1 MSPLLPRRR
10 RLWMAV
16 PLAVLALL
24 GGLIIGF
31 SPAQGVQ
38 PAPAVVPAHSHAGHS
53 SAAVPAAQLELR
65 QAMRL
70 LWAQHMEWTRLAV
83 TEFASGSAGFSATA
97 ERLLQNQ
104 MDIGNAIKPYYG
116 KAAGEQLTKLLKAHI
131 TNFVT
136 LFQAAKAN
144 DDAGLKSATRAVYAN
159 AQEIAG
165 FLAKANPKY
174 WPQQSMRD
182 MMKGHID
189 QTIAY
194 GSDELAGKYAH
205 GIAVYDQAEA
215 HMLMMA
221 DALSTGLIKAFPS
234 KFQ

>member
-1 MSPLLPRRR
+1 MSTLLPRRR
-10 RLWMAV
+10 CLWMV
-16 PLAVLALL
+16 IPLAVPVLLA
-24 GGLIIGF
+24 GLVIGY
-31 SPAQGVQ
+31 SPAQGTQ
-38 PAPAVVPAHSHAGHS
+38 PAPAVAGAHSHAGHGS
-53 SAAVPAAQLELR
+53 EAVPAAQLELR
-65 QAMRL
+65 QAMCL

-83 TEFASGSAGFSATA
+83 TGFASGSAGFSATA

-104 MDIGNAIKPYYG
+104 VDIGNAIKPYYG
-116 KAAGEQLTKLLKAHI
+116 KAAGDQLTKLLKAHI

-136 LFQAAKAN
+136 LFRAAKAN

-159 AQEIAG
+159 AQEIAD
-165 FLAKANPKY
+165 FLAQANPKY
-174 WPQQSMRD
+174 WPQQAMRD

-194 GSDELAGKYAH
+194 GSDELAGNYTR

-221 DALSTGLIKAFPS
+221 DALSTGLIKAFPN
-234 KFQ
+234 KFH